1 MLNAFRPRLL
11 QNGSCVFAMTDKPIP
26 FDRHPFARIAGSV
39 QSKPLLFALASA
51 ERHGG
56 AQFVRHG
63 HHKML
68 LFREWERFERA
79 KDAGLVHDFQL
90 PDHSLIVPW
99 PRREPQRQSKF

>member
-1 MLNAFRPRLL
+1 
-11 QNGSCVFAMTDKPIP
+11 
-26 FDRHPFARIAGSV
+26 
-39 QSKPLLFALASA
+39 
-51 ERHGG
+51 
-56 AQFVRHG
+56 
-63 HHKML
+63 ML